1 MPKFIEGGS
10 LGVGAWAIPKMA
22 RRTLTT
28 VIVVIA
34 IIAIL
39 SAMLTGCSNTPEER
53 FEEWR
58 SNSSVVTTE
67 GAKIL
72 QEKVIS
78 LLKKND
84 VIVTDSYVSTDFMD
98 GIPYITFVALVTGE
112 DGTTKEVKSYSIE
125 TEYDGPIA
133 SAFGYN
139 SDEISVYGDMLYI
152 DSYFEYAD
160 YDLQGEE
167 IVVTE

>member
-1 MPKFIEGGS
+1 MPSFAVAVITIACV
-10 LGVGAWAIPKMA
+10 LLKMFA
-22 RRTLTT
+22 
-28 VIVVIA
+28 
-34 IIAIL
+34 
-39 SAMLTGCSNTPEER
+39 GCNKTPEER

-112 DGTTKEVKSYSIE
+112 DGTKEVKSYSIE

-139 SDEISVYGDMLYI
+139 SDKISVYGPVLYI
-152 DSYFEYAD
+152 DYYFEYAD
-160 YDLQGEE
+160 YELQGEK